1 MKLSE
6 LSVRRPV
13 FATVISLLLII
24 FGLVSLQRLAVREY
38 PDIDRPVVSVTT
50 TYTGASAAVIETKIT
65 QVIEDSVA
73 GIEGILKIE
82 SDSEDERSS
91 VRIEF
96 DVDREIDGAANDV
109 RDRVARVLGN
119 LPEEADPPEVLK
131 ADAGSDP
138 VMYILFSSDNMSVLE
153 VTDYAERNL
162 IDRLSTVPGVAR
174 VSINGARRYSMRIWL
189 DRQALAARQ
198 LTVTDVEDALRREN
212 VELPA
217 GRIESKTREFT
228 LRTLVGLDDEQ
239 DFRDL
244 VIARGSDGHL
254 IRLSEV
260 AKVQLAAENDR
271 ATARFDGEAGVSMA
285 VEAQSKANTL
295 DIVRGVRAEIDRL
308 QDTLPRGAKLQVGV
322 DNGIAIEAALR
333 EVIIAVVFALLSVLL
348 VIYAFLGSLRATLIP
363 AVTIPVSIIASFT
376 VMYAL
381 GYSVNVLTLLGLVLA
396 IGLVVDDAIVV
407 LENVHRRTEM
417 GEPPLVAAVTG
428 SSEIGFAVIATTL
441 TLAAV
446 FIPISFLPGDLG
458 RLFSEFGFT
467 LAASVLFSALVALT
481 LTPMLASKLPELH
494 RNRFAQGVDRFF
506 RRLSEVYDRRLR
518 SLIRRPWLIVGAVG
532 GLVVLGAVTFRSV
545 PSEFTPL
552 ADSGRASVSIEAPEG
567 TSFDHMYQYALKLE
581 AIALKEQQTHG
592 DIEHILLRVPGA
604 GGGQVRTGDVN
615 SARVFMMLTDWHDRK
630 RSAREIQDAIVSQ
643 AQQAMPGVRAMAN
656 QFGSLGRRGSG
667 RPFEA
672 VLGGPDYE
680 SLAVWSNK
688 MLDLARQ
695 YPGLRNVDNSYKE
708 RKPQL
713 RVSIDRSRAAELGV
727 SLQVVGRTLETVLG
741 SRIVTT
747 YVDRGREYNVILQ
760 ASDDAR
766 ETITDLT
773 NIRVRSARGDTLIPL
788 SNVVQVEET
797 AGAVQLPRFNRLRSV
812 EIRGDLAPGYTLG
825 DAIEWFQETAA
836 RELPP
841 EAVVMWDGE
850 SEQYLRAGEQMYLT
864 FFFALAV
871 VFLVLAAQFESFVHP
886 AIIMVTVP
894 LALLGAV
901 FGLKLYGQ
909 SINIFS
915 QIAVVMLIGIAAKN
929 GVLIVEFANQLRD
942 RGVEFTEAVVKAAE
956 TRLRP
961 VLMTSLCTAFGAL
974 PLLFATGA
982 GSEQR
987 IPIGIVVFY
996 GTIVSVFLTL
1006 FAVPAVYS
1014 IFARRTKSPEHV
1026 SRMLDR
1032 MLGQHRPSAG
1042 TGSVHPLHNEPH
1054 ERH

>member
-38 PDIDRPVVSVTT
+38 PDIDRPVVSITT

-65 QVIEDSVA
+65 QVIEDSIA

-96 DVDREIDGAANDV
+96 DIDRDIDGATNDV
-109 RDRVARVLGN
+109 RDRVSRVLGN

-131 ADAGSDP
+131 ADASSDP
-138 VMYILFSSDNMSVLE
+138 IMYILFSSDIMSTLE
-153 VTDYAERNL
+153 VNDYAERNL

-174 VSINGARRYSMRIWL
+174 VSINGGRRFSMRIWL

-217 GRIESKTREFT
+217 GRIESRTREFT
-228 LRTLVGLDDEQ
+228 LRTLVGLENEQ

-254 IRLSEV
+254 IRLGEV
-260 AKVQLAAENDR
+260 ANVQLAAENDR
-271 ATARFDGEAGVSMA
+271 STARFDGKAGVSIG

-308 QDTLPRGAKLQVGV
+308 QDTLPRGSQLQVGV

-333 EVIIAVVFALLSVLL
+333 EVIIAVVFALISVLA

-363 AVTIPVSIIASFT
+363 ALTIPVSVVASFT
-376 VMYAL
+376 VMYAM

-407 LENVHRRTEM
+407 LENVHRRTEL
-417 GEPPLVAAVTG
+417 GEPPLVASVKG
-428 SSEIGFAVIATTL
+428 SHEIGFAVIATTL

-446 FIPISFLPGDLG
+446 FVPISFLPGDIG

-481 LTPMLASKLPELH
+481 LTPMLASKLPESEVH
-494 RNRFAQGVDRFF
+494 RNRFARMVDRFF
-506 RRLSEVYDRRLR
+506 RKLAVVYDARLR
-518 SLIRRPWLIVGAVG
+518 SLIRQPWLVMGIVA
-532 GLVVLGAVTFRSV
+532 GLVLLGALTFRSV
-545 PSEFTPL
+545 PSEFTPI
-552 ADSGRASVSIEAPEG
+552 ADAGRVSVSIEAPEG
-567 TSFDHMYQYALKLE
+567 TSFDHMYEYALRLE
-581 AIALKEQQTHG
+581 AIALKEKQTHG
-592 DIEHILLRVPGA
+592 DIEHILLRVPGS
-604 GGGQVRTGDVN
+604 GGGGPARTGDVN
-615 SARVFMMLTDWHDRK
+615 SARVFMMLTDWHDRS
-630 RSAREIQDAIVSQ
+630 RSAQDIANTIVAEVQ
-643 AQQAMPGVRAMAN
+643 KTMPGVRAMAN
-656 QFGSLGRRGSG
+656 QQSSLGRRGSG

-680 SLAVWSNK
+680 TLARWSNT
-688 MLDLARQ
+688 MMDLAREN
-695 YPGLRNVDNSYKE
+695 PGLRNIDNSYKE

-713 RVSIDRSRAAELGV
+713 RVSVDRSRAAELGV
-727 SLQVVGRTLETVLG
+727 SLETVGRTLETVLG

-760 ASDDAR
+760 AADQAR

-773 NIRVRSARGDTLIPL
+773 NIRVRSARGGTLIPL
-788 SNVVQVEET
+788 SNVVHVEET

-812 EIRGDLAPGYTLG
+812 EIRADLVPGYTMG
-825 DAIEWFQETAA
+825 EAIEWFQQTAA
-836 RELPP
+836 RELP
-841 EAVVMWDGE
+841 EATVMWDGE
-850 SEQYLRAGEQMYLT
+850 SGEYMRAGQQMYLT
-864 FFFALAV
+864 FIFALAI

-901 FGLKLYGQ
+901 FGLKLYGAT
-909 SINIFS
+909 INIFS
-915 QIAVVMLIGIAAKN
+915 QIAVIMLIGIAAKN

-942 RGVEFTEAVVKAAE
+942 QGVEFMEAVVKAAE

-987 IPIGIVVFY
+987 TPIGIVVFY

-1014 IFARRTKSPEHV
+1014 VFARRTKSPEHV
-1026 SRMLDR
+1026 TRVLDK
-1032 MLGQHRPSAG
+1032 MLGQHTSPSEQQG
-1042 TGSVHPLHNEPH
+1042 GSSSAAH
-1054 ERH
+1054 